1 MDNTVNFSETP
12 QPKREYT
19 RRDGVMAWLT
29 VALFA
34 CFFDAVLNSNLGLCS
49 SLFMLALYG
58 MSAVYLRKSGVALK
72 NMLFLPVV
80 SVLRS
85 ISCVWRFRFRS
96 SMRKTPVVVLVT
108 LKFSSLISV

>member
-49 SLFMLALYG
+49 SLLD
-58 MSAVYLRKSGVALK
+58 RKS
-72 NMLFLPVV
+72 VV
-80 SVLRS
+80 
-85 ISCVWRFRFRS
+85 
-96 SMRKTPVVVLVT
+96 
-108 LKFSSLISV
+108 

>member
-34 CFFDAVLNSNLGLCS
+34 CFFS
-49 SLFMLALYG
+49 SLAF
-58 MSAVYLRKSGVALK
+58 SAMRRFLLSFLRMFLNVFAIFTLPYVFFVIEAIVALRFHM
-72 NMLFLPVV
+72 NFQAFPLYHTFL
-80 SVLRS
+80 R
-85 ISCVWRFRFRS
+85 
-96 SMRKTPVVVLVT
+96 
-108 LKFSSLISV
+108 